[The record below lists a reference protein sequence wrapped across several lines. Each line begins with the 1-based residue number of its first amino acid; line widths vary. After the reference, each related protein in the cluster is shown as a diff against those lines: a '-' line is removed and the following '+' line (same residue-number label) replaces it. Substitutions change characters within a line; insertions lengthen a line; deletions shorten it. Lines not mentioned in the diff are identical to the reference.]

1 MQITKERM
9 VLTSDDAAS
18 VFGEAVSIDR
28 DYSLH
33 ALLRA
38 VVLKYGTWKDNSEL
52 RSQAGLFKTRVT
64 DVSEA
69 MSVLDNKR
77 FQYAISVVECADCI
91 DNITE
96 TPEGWNSELTYMG
109 KPFPAARYLS
119 QFGATKLYVNNEAKR
134 IVAFVNS
141 RASHIWIQAFET
153 LLCRIMTW
161 YFPSALPEEEITF
174 ARSIAADNLAGIAD
188 REKRES
194 KLAEMA
200 EIFISYVNAASKVI
214 DFRSMK
220 LHAMLD
226 GVADRA
232 RMKQIGR
239 LKDTIES
246 IMSDIRS
253 LTQDLGRKY
262 LALDTEK
269 TTLTGLELVPASDD
283 DSMYKFFSNH
293 SQLNLMDCGDWGLKF
308 GVDETLDF
316 YDVDIFNR
324 AYNNDRSFI
333 HSRNSD
339 VIETVK
345 AVFGERRGVF
355 RVNAVFDLKDFRLI
369 NSRQDDTF
377 IEDAMP
383 NPHIVWF
390 GCDGDNG
397 RYYSQY
403 AESGDWELGVE
414 QAIAATKNLSWGDSI
429 VCGRMLDWIDNHMN
443 VRCVYCGDG
452 SPVEGNPRDLKLITI
467 KEFLEIVRIK
477 KKGEKE
483 NG

>member
-1 MQITKERM
+1 MQIAKERM

-18 VFGEAVSIDR
+18 VFGEAASIDR
-28 DYSLH
+28 DWSLH

-38 VVLKYGTWKDNSEL
+38 IVLKYGTWKDNTEL
-52 RSQAGLFKTRVT
+52 KSQTGLFKTRVT
-64 DVSEA
+64 DVTEA

-77 FQYAISVVECADCI
+77 FQYAVAVVECACI

-96 TPEGWNSELTYMG
+96 TPEGWSSELTYKG

-119 QFGATKLYVNNEAKR
+119 QFGDTKLYVNYEAKR

-153 LLCRIMTW
+153 LLCRLMTW
-161 YFPSALPEEEITF
+161 YFPPDLPEEEMTF
-174 ARSIAADNLAGIAD
+174 ARSIAADNLAGITD

-194 KLAEMA
+194 KLSEMA

-232 RMKQIGR
+232 RKKQVAR
-239 LKDTIES
+239 LRDTIES
-246 IMSDIRS
+246 IMSEIRS
-253 LTQDLGRKY
+253 LSRDLGRKY
-262 LALDTEK
+262 TELDTEK
-269 TTLTGLELVPASDD
+269 TTLTGLELVPDSDD
-283 DSMYKFFSNH
+283 DSMYKFFSSR
-293 SQLNLMDCGDWGLKF
+293 SQLNLMECGDWGLKF

-324 AYNNDRSFI
+324 AYNNNRSFI

-339 VIETVK
+339 VVETVK

-355 RVNAVFDLKDFRLI
+355 RVNAVFDLEDFRLI
-369 NSRQDDTF
+369 NSLQDQAF

-429 VCGRMLDWIDNHMN
+429 VCGRMLDWIGNHMN
-443 VRCVYCGDG
+443 VRCIYCGDG
-452 SPVEGNPRDLKLITI
+452 SPVEGNPRDLKLVTI
-467 KEFLEIVRIK
+467 EEFLEIVRAK
-477 KKGEKE
+477 KKEEE